1 MAIIQTRK
9 KTTKLNK
16 KLVKKHLFLLS
27 LLIIPLINFA
37 LFWVYINID
46 TIIMTFQ
53 RFDVPTGSFKW
64 YGFTR
69 YIAVFKE
76 FFLGQEPGSFNTFL
90 NSLRAI
96 PINIV
101 IFPLAFIVAYAFYK
115 KVPGEKFFRVI
126 FFLPS
131 IISLVVLTM
140 MFRQM
145 FSSDFGPI
153 AKLMELITGH
163 STDWL
168 GFKSDK
174 LWGIIFFFC
183 VWAGMGSNVIVLSGA
198 MLRIPEEIGE
208 SARLDGIGF
217 WREAWSIVV
226 PLVMPTVGIYLIG
239 IVTSVFG
246 FMLQPM
252 MLAINAGVDN
262 KFMTIGWYVFA
273 TVDSGNTNSM
283 LTAATLGVTFSVLML
298 PFIIAVRVLVN
309 KFTPDVSF

>member
-1 MAIIQTRK
+1 MAILQLQK
-9 KTTKLNK
+9 KGVKLNK
-16 KLVKKHLFLLS
+16 KLAKKHLFLLS
-27 LLIIPLINFA
+27 LLIIPLVNFA

-53 RFDVPTGSFKW
+53 RYEAPTASYKW

-69 YIAVFKE
+69 YIDVFKE
-76 FFLGQEPGSFNTFL
+76 FFLGQGSSGFNILL

-126 FFLPS
+126 FFIPS

-145 FSSDFGPI
+145 FSSEYGPV
-153 AKLMELITGH
+153 AKLLELITGQP
-163 STDWL
+163 TKWL
-168 GFKSDK
+168 DTHM
-174 LWGIIFFFC
+174 WGIISFFC

-239 IVTSVFG
+239 VVTSVFG
-246 FMLQPM
+246 FTLQPM
-252 MLAINAGVDN
+252 LFNLSQAGADN
-262 KFMTIGWYVFA
+262 KYMTIGWYVFA
-273 TVDSGNTNSM
+273 NATGSENMNTT

-298 PFIIAVRVLVN
+298 PFIVAVRVLVN

>member
-1 MAIIQTRK
+1 
-9 KTTKLNK
+9 
-16 KLVKKHLFLLS
+16 
-27 LLIIPLINFA
+27 
-37 LFWVYINID
+37 
-46 TIIMTFQ
+46 
-53 RFDVPTGSFKW
+53 
-64 YGFTR
+64 
-69 YIAVFKE
+69 
-76 FFLGQEPGSFNTFL
+76 
-90 NSLRAI
+90 
-96 PINIV
+96 
-101 IFPLAFIVAYAFYK
+101 
-115 KVPGEKFFRVI
+115 
-126 FFLPS
+126 
-131 IISLVVLTM
+131 
-140 MFRQM
+140 
-145 FSSDFGPI
+145 
-153 AKLMELITGH
+153 
-163 STDWL
+163 
-168 GFKSDK
+168 
-174 LWGIIFFFC
+174 
-183 VWAGMGSNVIVLSGA
+183 MGSNVIVLSGA